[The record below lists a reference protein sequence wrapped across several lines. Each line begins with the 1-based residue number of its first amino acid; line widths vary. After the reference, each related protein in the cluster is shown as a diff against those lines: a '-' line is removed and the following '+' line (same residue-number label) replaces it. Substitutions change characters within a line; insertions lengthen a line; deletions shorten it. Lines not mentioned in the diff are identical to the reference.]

1 MGNYIITYTEQQ
13 ERVWRIVVKV
23 TSADEA
29 VELFEANN
37 EDVWEMV
44 RSGKATWDTDSQE
57 DGEAIDTYATDW
69 EVEDEGNE

>member
-13 ERVWRIVVKV
+13 ERVWRIVVEV
-23 TSADEA
+23 ASADEA
-29 VELFEANN
+29 VELFEAND

-44 RSGKATWDTDSQE
+44 RSGKAMWDASSQE

-69 EVEDEGNE
+69 EVEDEGDE